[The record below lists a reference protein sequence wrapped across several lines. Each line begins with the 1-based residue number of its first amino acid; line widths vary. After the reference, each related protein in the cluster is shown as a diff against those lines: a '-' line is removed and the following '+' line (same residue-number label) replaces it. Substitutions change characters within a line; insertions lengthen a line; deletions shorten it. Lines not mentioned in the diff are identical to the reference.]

1 MRAAVGRC
9 FLAAALLMPTAARCA
24 AEFEPVAPGAYAL
37 AGAAL
42 AAQGAPVEA
51 GNVGLVVGNDAALL
65 IDTGASYRQGRE
77 VLAALRRA
85 SERPPRLALVS
96 HALPEFLFGAAA
108 LQDAGLR
115 VVAHSDS
122 AKLVAQRCRICLERA
137 IGQYGAQ
144 AMAGTRVPALE
155 SVGAGDW
162 QLDLGGRPLEVLDF
176 GWAATPGSIGVF
188 DRASGTLY
196 AGGVVIAG
204 RVPML
209 RDGDFDGWIAALGRI
224 AKLPVQ
230 RVVPGHG
237 PVVTLDAVAQLRA
250 YLLEL
255 DAEVR
260 RLYARGASLPEAVT
274 EARLPAY
281 AVWVGYPE
289 LHRQNVHY
297 RYLAIERED
306 FDAAPVTPGR

>member
-1 MRAAVGRC
+1 MRAAVGRW
-9 FLAAALLMPTAARCA
+9 LLLAALLVPTPARCA
-24 AEFEPVAPGAYAL
+24 AEFEPVAPGAYVLSAE
-37 AGAAL
+37 AL
-42 AAQGAPVEA
+42 AAQGAPAET
-51 GNVGLVVGNDAALL
+51 GNVGLLVGDAAALL
-65 IDTGASYRQGRE
+65 VDTGASYRQGRE

-85 SERPPRLALVS
+85 TDRPPRLALVS

-115 VVAHSDS
+115 VVAQPDS
-122 AKLVAQRCRICLERA
+122 AKLIAQRCQICLDRA
-137 IGQYGAQ
+137 IAQYGAE
-144 AMAGTRVPALE
+144 AMAGTRVPVLE
-155 SVGAGDW
+155 SSATGDW
-162 QLDLGGRPLEVLDF
+162 QVDLGGRQVEVLDF
-176 GWAATPGSIGVF
+176 GWASTPGSVGVF

-196 AGGVVIAG
+196 AGGVVLAG

-209 RDGDFDGWIAALGRI
+209 RDADFDGWVAALGRI
-224 AKLPVQ
+224 ARLPVR

-260 RLYARGASLPEAVT
+260 RLYASGASLPEAVA

-281 AVWVGYPE
+281 ATWVGYPE

-297 RYLAIERED
+297 RYLAVERED
-306 FDAAPVTPGR
+306 FDAAAGTSGR

>member
-1 MRAAVGRC
+1 MRAAIGRWL
-9 FLAAALLMPTAARCA
+9 LAAALLVPTAARCA
-24 AEFEPVAPGAYAL
+24 AEFEPVAPGAYLLSAE
-37 AGAAL
+37 AL
-42 AAQGAPVEA
+42 AAQGAPAET
-51 GNVGLVVGNDAALL
+51 GNVGLLVGDAAALV

-85 SERPPRLALVS
+85 TGQPPRLALVS

-115 VVAHSDS
+115 VVAHPDC
-122 AKLVAQRCRICLERA
+122 ARLVAQRCQICLDRA
-137 IGQYGAQ
+137 IGLYGAE
-144 AMAGTRVPALE
+144 AMAQTRVPVLE
-155 SVGAGDW
+155 SSGAGDW
-162 QLDLGGRPLEVLDF
+162 QLDLGGRRVEVLDF
-176 GWAATPGSIGVF
+176 GWASTPGSVGVF

-196 AGGVVIAG
+196 AGGVVLAG

-209 RDGDFDGWIAALGRI
+209 RDADFDGWIAALGRI
-224 AKLPVQ
+224 ARLPVQ

-255 DAEVR
+255 EAEVR
-260 RLYARGASLPEAVT
+260 RLYASGASLPEAVA

-281 AVWVGYPE
+281 AAWVGYPE

-297 RYLAIERED
+297 RYLAVERED
-306 FDAAPVTPGR
+306 FDAAGTPGR